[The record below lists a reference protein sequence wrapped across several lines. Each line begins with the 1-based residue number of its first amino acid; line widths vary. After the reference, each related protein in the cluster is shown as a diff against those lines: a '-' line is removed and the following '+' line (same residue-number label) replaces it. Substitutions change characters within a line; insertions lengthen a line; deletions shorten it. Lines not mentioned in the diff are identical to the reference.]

1 MEIKKK
7 YDYGNDYHKKH
18 YERNKTVILLRRK
31 KNRDRIKMLN
41 KFKGLLT
48 NEEWLNKIIDF
59 EVLDGFI
66 NWEYKV
72 DIYGMTIDSYKL
84 VYKDFSLE
92 LSNSHK
98 PDLLIKNK
106 DIIDFYNLILQD
118 FKDNKIHNM
127 MELMVNDATN
137 HN

>member
-1 MEIKKK
+1 
-7 YDYGNDYHKKH
+7 
-18 YERNKTVILLRRK
+18 
-31 KNRDRIKMLN
+31 MLN

-72 DIYGMTIDSYKL
+72 DSYGMAIDSYNL